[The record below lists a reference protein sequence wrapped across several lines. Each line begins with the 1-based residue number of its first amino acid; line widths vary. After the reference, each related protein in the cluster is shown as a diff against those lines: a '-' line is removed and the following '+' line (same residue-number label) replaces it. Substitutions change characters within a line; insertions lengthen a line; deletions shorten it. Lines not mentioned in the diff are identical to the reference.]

1 MDQMTW
7 MDEMTDAV
15 LNQDR
20 SRIKYYET
28 HNAAGQFVPV
38 VQRLHH
44 TLQWQSPSDEFVS
57 SVKKQLLGEPP
68 GMLARVRALPG
79 RVHIAAGLAVGAGF
93 VLLARRRLLGGD
105 VPAADVPVLQ
115 Q

>member
-7 MDEMTDAV
+7 IDEMTDAV
-15 LNQDR
+15 LYQDR
-20 SRIKYYET
+20 NRSKYYDADTE
-28 HNAAGQFVPV
+28 QLMPV
-38 VQRLHH
+38 VQRLHD

-57 SVKKQLLGEPP
+57 SVKKQLLDEPS

-79 RVHIAAGLAVGAGF
+79 RVHIAAGLTVGAGF
-93 VLLARRRLLGGD
+93 ALLIRRRIWGGD
-105 VPAADVPVLQ
+105 MAGADLPILQ